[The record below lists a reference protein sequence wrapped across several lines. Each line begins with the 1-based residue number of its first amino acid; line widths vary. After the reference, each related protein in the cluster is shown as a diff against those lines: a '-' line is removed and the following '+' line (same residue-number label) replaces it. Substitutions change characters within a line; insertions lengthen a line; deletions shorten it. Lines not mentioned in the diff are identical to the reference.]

1 MNSNKNLVFLGMMGS
16 GKSSIGN
23 LVSEKLDLPF
33 IDVDSLIVE
42 NTGMDISEIFEIDG
56 EEQFRKMETK
66 QLKQYSE
73 SIVACGGGIV
83 LKDENREF
91 INENGFTILLTASME
106 ELSHRLSDSG
116 NRPLLADDNT
126 EEALTKLW
134 LERQLHYLNT
144 ADFTIETDGK
154 NSEQLTE
161 EILVQINS

>member
-1 MNSNKNLVFLGMMGS
+1 MNIYLIGMMGS
-16 GKSSIGN
+16 GKSTLGKT
-23 LVSEKLDLPF
+23 LSEKIQKSF
-33 IDVDSLIVE
+33 IDLDSEIE
-42 NTGMDISEIFEIDG
+42 KAAGKFISEIFDIDG
-56 EEQFRKMETK
+56 EEQFRKMESK

-91 INENGFTILLTASME
+91 INENGVTILLTASME

-154 NSEQLTE
+154 NPEQLTE
-161 EILVQINS
+161 EILVQINP

>member
-1 MNSNKNLVFLGMMGS
+1 MNIYLIGMMGS
-16 GKSSIGN
+16 GKSTVGKT
-23 LVSEKLDLPF
+23 LSEKMHKPF
-33 IDVDSLIVE
+33 IDLDSEIE
-42 NTGMDISEIFEIDG
+42 KGTGKNISEIFDIDG

-91 INENGFTILLTASME
+91 INENGIAILLLATMG
-106 ELSHRLSDSG
+106 ELTQRLSNSG

-134 LERQLHYLNT
+134 MERQIDYLET
-144 ADFTIETDGK
+144 ANFTIETDGK
-154 NSEQLTE
+154 NLEESTE
-161 EILVQINS
+161 EILLHINP

>member
-1 MNSNKNLVFLGMMGS
+1 MNIYLIGMMGS
-16 GKSSIGN
+16 GKSTLGKS
-23 LVSEKLDLPF
+23 LSEKIQKPF
-33 IDVDSLIVE
+33 IDLD
-42 NTGMDISEIFEIDG
+42 SEIEKVAGKSITEIFDIDG

-91 INENGFTILLTASME
+91 INENGIAILLLATMG
-106 ELSHRLSDSG
+106 ELTQRLSNSG

-134 LERQLHYLNT
+134 MERQIDYLET
-144 ADFTIETDGK
+144 ANFTIETDGE
-154 NSEQLTE
+154 NPEELTE
-161 EILVQINS
+161 EILLHINP

>member
-1 MNSNKNLVFLGMMGS
+1 MNIYLIGMMGS
-16 GKSSIGN
+16 GKSTMGKT
-23 LVSEKLDLPF
+23 LSEKIQKPFVDLDSE
-33 IDVDSLIVE
+33 IEKAAGKS
-42 NTGMDISEIFEIDG
+42 ISEIFDIDG

-91 INENGFTILLTASME
+91 INENGIAILLLATMG
-106 ELSHRLSDSG
+106 ELTQRLSNSG

-134 LERQLHYLNT
+134 MERQIDYLET
-144 ADFTIETDGK
+144 ANFTIETDGE
-154 NSEQLTE
+154 NTEELTE
-161 EILVQINS
+161 KILLHINP

>member
-1 MNSNKNLVFLGMMGS
+1 MNIYLIGMMGS
-16 GKSSIGN
+16 GKSTVGKT
-23 LVSEKLDLPF
+23 LSEKMHKPF
-33 IDVDSLIVE
+33 IDLDSEIE
-42 NTGMDISEIFEIDG
+42 KGTGKNISEIFDIDG

-91 INENGFTILLTASME
+91 INENGIAILLLATMG
-106 ELSHRLSDSG
+106 ELTQRLSNSG

-134 LERQLHYLNT
+134 MERQIDYLDT
-144 ADFTIETDGK
+144 ANFTIETDGK
-154 NSEQLTE
+154 NPEQLTQ

>member
-1 MNSNKNLVFLGMMGS
+1 MNIYLIGMMGS
-16 GKSSIGN
+16 GKSTLGKT
-23 LVSEKLDLPF
+23 LSEKIQKSF
-33 IDVDSLIVE
+33 IDLDSEIE
-42 NTGMDISEIFEIDG
+42 KAAGKSISEIFDIDG

-91 INENGFTILLTASME
+91 INENGIAILLLATMG
-106 ELSHRLSDSG
+106 ELTQRLSTSN
-116 NRPLLADDNT
+116 NRPLLADDNM

-134 LERQLHYLNT
+134 MERQIDYLET
-144 ADFTIETDGK
+144 ANFTIETDGK
-154 NSEQLTE
+154 NPEQLTQ

>member
-1 MNSNKNLVFLGMMGS
+1 MNIYLIGMMGS
-16 GKSSIGN
+16 GKSTVGKT
-23 LVSEKLDLPF
+23 LSEKMHKPF
-33 IDVDSLIVE
+33 IDLDSEIE
-42 NTGMDISEIFEIDG
+42 KGTGKNISEIFDIDG

-91 INENGFTILLTASME
+91 INENGATILLTASME
-106 ELSHRLSDSG
+106 ELSYRLSGSG

-154 NSEQLTE
+154 NPEQLTE
-161 EILVQINS
+161 EILVQINP

>member
-1 MNSNKNLVFLGMMGS
+1 MNIYLIGMMGS
-16 GKSSIGN
+16 GKSTVGKT
-23 LVSEKLDLPF
+23 LSEKMHKPF
-33 IDVDSLIVE
+33 IDLDSEIE
-42 NTGMDISEIFEIDG
+42 KGTGKNISEIFDIDG

-91 INENGFTILLTASME
+91 INENGVTILLTASME
-106 ELSHRLSDSG
+106 ELSRRLSDSG

-134 LERQLHYLNT
+134 LERQLNYLNT

-154 NSEQLTE
+154 NPEILSE
-161 EILVQINS
+161 EILVQINP

>member
-1 MNSNKNLVFLGMMGS
+1 MNIYLIGMMGS
-16 GKSSIGN
+16 GKSTVGKT
-23 LVSEKLDLPF
+23 LSEKMHKPF
-33 IDVDSLIVE
+33 IDLDSEIE
-42 NTGMDISEIFEIDG
+42 KGTGKNISEIFDIDG

-91 INENGFTILLTASME
+91 INENGIAILLLATMG
-106 ELSHRLSDSG
+106 ELTQRLSNSG
-116 NRPLLADDNT
+116 NRPLLANDNT

-154 NSEQLTE
+154 NPKELTE
-161 EILVQINS
+161 EILLHINP

>member
-1 MNSNKNLVFLGMMGS
+1 MNIYLIGMMGS
-16 GKSSIGN
+16 GKSTVGKP
-23 LVSEKLDLPF
+23 LSEKMHKPF
-33 IDVDSLIVE
+33 IDLDSEIE
-42 NTGMDISEIFEIDG
+42 KGTGKNISEIFDIDG

-91 INENGFTILLTASME
+91 INENGVTILLTASME

-134 LERQLHYLNT
+134 LERQLNYLNT
-144 ADFTIETDGK
+144 ANFTIATDGK
-154 NSEQLTE
+154 NPEQLTE

>member
-1 MNSNKNLVFLGMMGS
+1 MNIYLIGMMGS
-16 GKSSIGN
+16 GKSTVGKT
-23 LVSEKLDLPF
+23 LSEKMHKPF
-33 IDVDSLIVE
+33 IDLDSEIE
-42 NTGMDISEIFEIDG
+42 KGNGKNISEIFDIDG

-91 INENGFTILLTASME
+91 INENGIAILLLATMG
-106 ELSHRLSDSG
+106 ELTQRLSNSG

-134 LERQLHYLNT
+134 MERQIDYLET
-144 ADFTIETDGK
+144 ANFTIETDGK
-154 NSEQLTE
+154 NPEELTE
-161 EILVQINS
+161 EILLHINP

>member
-1 MNSNKNLVFLGMMGS
+1 MNIYLIGMMGS
-16 GKSSIGN
+16 GKSTVGKT
-23 LVSEKLDLPF
+23 LSEKMHKPF
-33 IDVDSLIVE
+33 IDLDSEIE
-42 NTGMDISEIFEIDG
+42 KGTGKNISEIFDIDG

-83 LKDENREF
+83 LKDENREC
-91 INENGFTILLTASME
+91 INENGVTILLTASME

-134 LERQLHYLNT
+134 MERQIDYLET
-144 ADFTIETDGK
+144 ANFTIETDGK
-154 NSEQLTE
+154 NPEELTE
-161 EILVQINS
+161 EILLHINP

>member
-1 MNSNKNLVFLGMMGS
+1 MNIYLIGMMGS
-16 GKSSIGN
+16 GKSTLGKS
-23 LVSEKLDLPF
+23 LSEKIQKPF
-33 IDVDSLIVE
+33 IDLDSEIE
-42 NTGMDISEIFEIDG
+42 QTGGKSISEIFDIDG

-83 LKDENREF
+83 LNDDNRKF
-91 INENGFTILLTASME
+91 INENGIAILLLASMG

-154 NSEQLTE
+154 NPEQLTE
-161 EILVQINS
+161 EILVQINP

>member
-1 MNSNKNLVFLGMMGS
+1 MNIYLIGMMGS
-16 GKSSIGN
+16 GKSTVGKT
-23 LVSEKLDLPF
+23 LSEKMHKPF
-33 IDVDSLIVE
+33 IDLDSEIE
-42 NTGMDISEIFEIDG
+42 KGTGKNISEIFDTDG

-91 INENGFTILLTASME
+91 INENGIAILLLATMG
-106 ELSHRLSDSG
+106 ELTQRLSNSG

-134 LERQLHYLNT
+134 MERQIDYLET
-144 ADFTIETDGK
+144 ANFTIETDGK
-154 NSEQLTE
+154 NPEELTE
-161 EILVQINS
+161 EILLHINP

>member
-1 MNSNKNLVFLGMMGS
+1 MNIYLIGMMGS
-16 GKSSIGN
+16 GKSTVGKT
-23 LVSEKLDLPF
+23 LSEKMHKPFVDLDTE
-33 IDVDSLIVE
+33 IEKAAGKS
-42 NTGMDISEIFEIDG
+42 ISEIFDIDG

-91 INENGFTILLTASME
+91 INENGIAILLLATMG
-106 ELSHRLSDSG
+106 ELTQRLSNSG

-134 LERQLHYLNT
+134 MERQIDYLET
-144 ADFTIETDGK
+144 ANFTIETDGK
-154 NSEQLTE
+154 NPDELTE
-161 EILVQINS
+161 EILLHINP

>member
-1 MNSNKNLVFLGMMGS
+1 MNIYLIGMMGS
-16 GKSSIGN
+16 GKSTVGKT
-23 LVSEKLDLPF
+23 LSEKMHKPF
-33 IDVDSLIVE
+33 IDLDSEIE
-42 NTGMDISEIFEIDG
+42 KGTGKNISEIFDTDG

-91 INENGFTILLTASME
+91 INENGIAILLLATMG
-106 ELSHRLSDSG
+106 ELTQRLSNSG

-134 LERQLHYLNT
+134 MERQIDYLET
-144 ADFTIETDGK
+144 ANFTIETDGE
-154 NSEQLTE
+154 NPEELTE
-161 EILVQINS
+161 KILLHINP

>member
-1 MNSNKNLVFLGMMGS
+1 MNIYLIGMMGS
-16 GKSSIGN
+16 GKSTVGKT
-23 LVSEKLDLPF
+23 LSEKMHKPF
-33 IDVDSLIVE
+33 IDLDSEIE
-42 NTGMDISEIFEIDG
+42 KGAGKNISEIFDIDG
-56 EEQFRKMETK
+56 EEQFRKMEPK

-91 INENGFTILLTASME
+91 INENGATILLTASME

-134 LERQLHYLNT
+134 LERQLNYLNT
-144 ADFTIETDGK
+144 ADLTIETDGK
-154 NSEQLTE
+154 NPEELTE
-161 EILVQINS
+161 EILLHINP

>member
-1 MNSNKNLVFLGMMGS
+1 MMGS
-16 GKSSIGN
+16 GKSTVGKT
-23 LVSEKLDLPF
+23 LSEKMHKPFVDLDSE
-33 IDVDSLIVE
+33 IEKAAGKS
-42 NTGMDISEIFEIDG
+42 ISEIFDIDG

-91 INENGFTILLTASME
+91 INENGIAILLLATMG
-106 ELSHRLSDSG
+106 ELTQRLSNSG

-134 LERQLHYLNT
+134 MERQIDYLET
-144 ADFTIETDGK
+144 ANFTIETDGK
-154 NSEQLTE
+154 NPEELTE
-161 EILVQINS
+161 EILLHINP

>member
-1 MNSNKNLVFLGMMGS
+1 MNIYLIGMMGS
-16 GKSSIGN
+16 GKSTVGKT
-23 LVSEKLDLPF
+23 LSEKMHKPF
-33 IDVDSLIVE
+33 IDLDSEIE
-42 NTGMDISEIFEIDG
+42 KATGKNISEIFDIDG

-144 ADFTIETDGK
+144 TDFTIETDGK
-154 NSEQLTE
+154 NPEQLTE
-161 EILVQINS
+161 EILVQINP